1 MENASKALLIAGAI
15 LIVIL
20 LIGVGM
26 MVFRGA
32 NDSIT
37 GAMDTMNSQEIKAFN
52 SQFASYEGKM
62 KGTSVKALLQSVIA
76 SNAGNTYNRTVKV
89 TVSAS
94 GGNEVACASKSDG
107 TTISKSAASLKST
120 KTYKVSFKYDE
131 ATNSTNKGC
140 INEVVIE
147 NG

>member
-37 GAMDTMNSQEIKAFN
+37 GAMDTMNSQEITAFN
-52 SQFASYEGKM
+52 SQFSSYEGQI
-62 KGTSVKALLQSVIA
+62 KGTSVKDLLQKVIA

-89 TVSAS
+89 SFS
-94 GGNEVACASKSDG
+94 GVKDSKNTAVTLSGKSDG
-107 TTISKSAASLKST
+107 NSISTAASKLVST
-120 KTYKVSFKYDE
+120 HTYTVSFKYDTG
-131 ATNSTNKGC
+131 TNDGC
-140 INEVVIE
+140 INEVTVTQ
-147 NG
+147 

>member
-89 TVSAS
+89 T
-94 GGNEVACASKSDG
+94 EVACASKSDG